1 MTTHTE
7 KPPENISNTVT
18 GYPHAPWGMRTL
30 AFLID
35 NLIAWLPLAVLSI
48 LLLLMIPWF
57 LGYQP
62 LPFLEGVPMVFFY
75 ITFVSFLISFLWFC
89 FYSLARDGLGTGQS
103 LGKRIC
109 NLIVINTKTHQPCN
123 LWGAIFRKLPS
134 AAIFIFGFPLYYLCG
149 LLLLIEPIA
158 ALINEKGL
166 RLGDQLA
173 DTQVIEKR
181 LHQDI
186 V

>member
-18 GYPHAPWGMRTL
+18 GYPRAPWGMRTL

-35 NLIAWLPLAVLSI
+35 SLIGAVPLAVLSI
-48 LLLLMIPWF
+48 LLLLMIPLF

-75 ITFVSFLISFLWFC
+75 VTFGAFLISFLWFC
-89 FYSLARDGLGTGQS
+89 FYSLARDGLGRGQS

-109 NLIVINTKTHQPCN
+109 NLMVINTKTHQPCN
-123 LWGAIFRKLPS
+123 LWGAIFRKLPVTLITILAS
-134 AAIFIFGFPLYYLCG
+134 PLFYLGGIFF
-149 LLLLIEPIA
+149 LIEPIA

-181 LHQDI
+181 LHQDT